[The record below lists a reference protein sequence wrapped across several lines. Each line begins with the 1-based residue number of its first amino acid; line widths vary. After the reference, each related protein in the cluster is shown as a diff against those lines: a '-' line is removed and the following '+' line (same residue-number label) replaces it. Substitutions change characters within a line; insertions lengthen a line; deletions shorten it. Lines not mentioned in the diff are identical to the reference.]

1 MSFSMNARR
10 EGRCRSVGWVGDL
23 RSVWEELR
31 GAMGGVD
38 ASLARPWSEGDEE
51 EFGVHELEKDG
62 MANM

>member
-1 MSFSMNARR
+1 
-10 EGRCRSVGWVGDL
+10 VGWVGDL

-38 ASLARPWSEGDEE
+38 TSLARPWREGDEE